1 MLWGRCHVKFTDQ
14 VPTER
19 AVVVVGSL
27 NLDLIVSVAA
37 LPGRGETV
45 VGTSV
50 QLLPG
55 GKGANQ
61 AAAAA
66 ALSSS
71 VAMIGRVGDDSSGLA
86 LVDDLRSR
94 GVDVS
99 GVVTSAGPTGSATVV
114 VEDGSGENL
123 IVVAPGANGTLFADD
138 VTVDAVASAQ
148 VVLVQLEI
156 PLAAVRA
163 AVSHASGLVVLN
175 PAPPAELPDELLSL
189 VDVFVPNEWELARM
203 AGRSPADD
211 SPSALAEL
219 VRSVTSRDAVVTL
232 GARGALAVA
241 SSGDVSL
248 VAPPEVAVVDTTG
261 AGDCFCGA
269 LCVALARGD
278 VLLDAA
284 RYAVVAGALSTT
296 GVGARGAL
304 PSDAEIRAV
313 LDS

>member
-1 MLWGRCHVKFTDQ
+1 MLWGRCHVKFTDG
-14 VPTER
+14 VPTEP

-27 NLDLIVSVAA
+27 NLDLIVNVAA

-50 QLLPG
+50 QLSPG

-66 ALSSS
+66 SLSTS
-71 VAMIGRVGDDSSGLA
+71 VTMIGRVGDDSSGGV

-99 GVVTSAGPTGSATVV
+99 GVATSGQPTGTATVV
-114 VEDGSGENL
+114 VEDASGENL
-123 IVVAPGANGTLFADD
+123 IVVARGANGALVADD
-138 VTVDAVASAQ
+138 VTVAAVASAQ

-156 PLAAVRA
+156 PLAAVSA
-163 AVSHASGLVVLN
+163 AVSHAAGLVVLN
-175 PAPPAELPDELLSL
+175 PAPPIDLPDELLSR
-189 VDVFVPNEWELARM
+189 VDVLVPNEWELARL
-203 AGRSPADD
+203 AGRSPSDD
-211 SPSALAEL
+211 SPSSVAEL
-219 VRSVTSRDAVVTL
+219 VRAVTSREAVVTL
-232 GARGALAVA
+232 GARGALVVA

-248 VAPPEVAVVDTTG
+248 VAPPEVTVVDTTG

-278 VLLDAA
+278 ELVDAA

-304 PSDAEIRAV
+304 PTDADIRAV
-313 LDS
+313 LGS